1 MNFYIDYET
10 GNILSVQRALSHCHI
25 DSKAINSSKELESIY
40 LVLPGDGSFKFAS
53 DAFRK
58 LKIKILD
65 HVKKGKP
72 LIGIGLGMQLNVKQR
87 RTWIK

>member
-1 MNFYIDYET
+1 MKVKEIKNSLKKKMINKYFILDYGA

-25 DSKAINSSKELESIY
+25 DSKVINSSKELEKAGY

-58 LKIKILD
+58 LKNNRKD
-65 HVKKGKP
+65 F
-72 LIGIGLGMQLNVKQR
+72 R
-87 RTWIK
+87 SC